1 MILHPD
7 IARWMVVAEHE
18 RVAEMARR
26 LRPRPVTARRHRR
39 REAKEI

>member
-18 RVAEMARR
+18 RIAEMARR
-26 LRPRPVTARRHRR
+26 PRPVSARRHRR
-39 REAKEI
+39 RLAKAI